1 MGKDSVEQVGRQP
14 DSADQLQLGQR
25 VLNAG
30 QARLARIAAQPQQQ
44 CRHHA
49 RRLIRRR
56 ILGFVPG
63 RTQQRL
69 QPFSCCRDKAAE
81 DASTKLII
89 MGVDRGADDA
99 VNTIGRGRLDRK
111 LAASGL
117 QKRGKL
123 IRNGPDGCH
132 LTTQPTFEQRR
143 IGDARL
149 AKAGQGADF
158 GTVPFSGPPRQD
170 RRKAGGA
177 ATASCRASSSTTDG
191 SISPTVR
198 GNRPRSRKNA
208 SSTAKPSRLP

>member
-1 MGKDSVEQVGRQP
+1 
-14 DSADQLQLGQR
+14 
-25 VLNAG
+25 
-30 QARLARIAAQPQQQ
+30 
-44 CRHHA
+44 
-49 RRLIRRR
+49 
-56 ILGFVPG
+56 
-63 RTQQRL
+63 
-69 QPFSCCRDKAAE
+69 
-81 DASTKLII
+81 

-177 ATASCRASSSTTDG
+177 ATASWRASSSTTDG